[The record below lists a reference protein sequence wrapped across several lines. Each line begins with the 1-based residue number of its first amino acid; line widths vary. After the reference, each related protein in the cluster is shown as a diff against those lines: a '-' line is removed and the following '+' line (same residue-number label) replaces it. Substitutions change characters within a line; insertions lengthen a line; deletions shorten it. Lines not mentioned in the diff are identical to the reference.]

1 MLFRSGK
8 IELCSDEAKRKWNVS
23 PLPEYVP
30 VNGSVNNGQYPL
42 VLLTPNAGNRIHSQ
56 FGNLQ
61 IIKENSDDPALLI
74 SPLDAEERKI
84 LSGRKIRVFNEY
96 GELYCRVQISNRM
109 PAGSVVL
116 PNGIWINEGGGGNL
130 LIAGQETDMG
140 YGAAFHDNMVEVEIA
155 D

>member
-1 MLFRSGK
+1 
-8 IELCSDEAKRKWNVS
+8 
-23 PLPEYVP
+23 
-30 VNGSVNNGQYPL
+30 
-42 VLLTPNAGNRIHSQ
+42 
-56 FGNLQ
+56 
-61 IIKENSDDPALLI
+61 
-74 SPLDAEERKI
+74 
-84 LSGRKIRVFNEY
+84 
-96 GELYCRVQISNRM
+96 M